1 MNRPIRFVAVFAAMM
16 TFALLLNVTYSAA
29 FRQPGLNND
38 PKNTRVRDAEFSQ
51 NRGDILVGGTAV
63 ARTVATDGQ
72 YKYLRTYP
80 KGAEFAPITGYYSYY
95 FGRTALEYSQNAQL
109 TGTSDS
115 QFLQRVTGTL
125 SGRKPQGGSVITT
138 INGRAQNAAWNGL
151 AGKKGGVVA
160 IDYTTGAI
168 LAMATS
174 PSYDPNLLAS
184 HDLPAT
190 QKAWKSLNA
199 NSSLPMANRASKE
212 IYPPGSTFKL
222 VTASAALES
231 GRYTPEGQVDTPSSI
246 ILPQTTN
253 RLGNEV
259 DCGNGTVSLTEALDN
274 SCNTAFAK
282 IGMSLGQNALREQA
296 KKYGFDSSIDSDVPV
311 VPSLFPGDMN
321 EAQVALSSI
330 GQYDVAASPLQ
341 MAMVASGIANDGKLM
356 TPYLTQS
363 VRASNLQTVWRHHNT
378 TLSHPTSRSTAES
391 LQKMMVSVVE
401 NGTGGAAKIDGLT
414 IGGKTGTAQTT
425 KDASPY
431 AWFVGFSENPHV
443 AVAVFI
449 ESSDTERS
457 EIAGGTLAGPI
468 ARSVIQAVR

>member
-1 MNRPIRFVAVFAAMM
+1 MNRPIRFVSVFAALM
-16 TFALLLNVTYSAA
+16 TFALLLNLTYSAV

-38 PKNTRVRDAEFSQ
+38 PHNTRVRDAEYSQ
-51 NRGDILVGGTAV
+51 NRGDILVGSTAV
-63 ARTVATDGQ
+63 ARTTATDGHF
-72 YKYLRTYP
+72 KYLRSYP
-80 KGAEFAPITGYYSYY
+80 QGAEYAPITGYYSYY

-109 TGTSDS
+109 TGNSDS

-138 INGRAQNAAWNGL
+138 VNAKAQNAAWNGL

-174 PSYDPNLLAS
+174 PSYNPNLLAS

-190 QKAWKSLNA
+190 QQAWKSLNA
-199 NSSLPMANRASKE
+199 NSNQPMSNRASKE

-222 VTASAALES
+222 VTAAAALES
-231 GRYTPEGQVDTPSSI
+231 GRYTPDGQVSTPSSI
-246 ILPQTTN
+246 VLPQTTN

-259 DCGNGTVSLTEALDN
+259 DCGNSTVSLTKALEN

-282 IGMSLGQNALREQA
+282 IGMSLGQDKLRDQA
-296 KKYGFDSSIDSDVPV
+296 KKFGFDSTFDSDVPV
-311 VPSLFPGDMN
+311 VASRFPGDMN
-321 EAQVALSSI
+321 QAQVALSSI

-341 MAMVASGIANDGKLM
+341 MAMVASAIANDGTLM

-363 VRASNLQTVWRHHNT
+363 VRASNLQTVWKHHNT
-378 TLSHPTSRSTAES
+378 SLSQATSRSTAQD
-391 LQKMMVSVVE
+391 LKKMMISVVQ
-401 NGTGGAAKIDGLT
+401 NGTGTPAQINGVT
-414 IGGKTGTAQTT
+414 VGGKTGTAQTT
-425 KDASPY
+425 KNASPY

-449 ESSDTERS
+449 ESSNTDRS
-457 EIAGGTLAGPI
+457 EIAGGTLAGPV
-468 ARSVIQAVR
+468 AKAVIEAMR

>member
-1 MNRPIRFVAVFAAMM
+1 
-16 TFALLLNVTYSAA
+16 
-29 FRQPGLNND
+29 
-38 PKNTRVRDAEFSQ
+38 
-51 NRGDILVGGTAV
+51 V
-63 ARTVATDGQ
+63 ARTTATDGHF
-72 YKYLRTYP
+72 KYLRTYP
-80 KGAEFAPITGYYSYY
+80 QGAEYAPITGYYSYY

-109 TGTSDS
+109 TGNSDS

-138 INGRAQNAAWNGL
+138 VNAKAQNAAWNGL

-174 PSYDPNLLAS
+174 PSYNPNQLAS

-190 QKAWKSLNA
+190 QQAWKSLNT
-199 NSSLPMANRASKE
+199 NPNQPMSNRASKE

-222 VTASAALES
+222 VTAAAALES
-231 GRYTPEGQVDTPSSI
+231 GRYTPDGQVSTPSSI
-246 ILPQTTN
+246 VLPQTTN
-253 RLGNEV
+253 RLGNEI
-259 DCGNGTVSLTEALDN
+259 DCGNSTVSLTEALEN

-282 IGMSLGQNALREQA
+282 IGMSLGQDKLREQA
-296 KKYGFDSSIDSDVPV
+296 KKFGFDNTFDSDVPMAA
-311 VPSLFPGDMN
+311 SRFPGDMN

-341 MAMVASGIANDGKLM
+341 MAMVASAIANDGTLM

-363 VRASNLQTVWRHHNT
+363 VRASNLQTVWKHHNT
-378 TLSHPTSRSTAES
+378 SLSQATSRSTAQD
-391 LQKMMVSVVE
+391 LQKMMVSVVQ
-401 NGTGGAAKIDGLT
+401 NGTGKPAQIDGVT
-414 IGGKTGTAQTT
+414 VGGKTGTAQTT
-425 KDASPY
+425 KNASPY

-449 ESSDTERS
+449 ESSNTDRS

-468 ARSVIQAVR
+468 AKAVIEAMR

>member
-29 FRQPGLNND
+29 FGQSGLNKY

-231 GRYTPEGQVDTPSSI
+231 GRYTPDGQVDTPSSI
-246 ILPQTTN
+246 VLPQTTN